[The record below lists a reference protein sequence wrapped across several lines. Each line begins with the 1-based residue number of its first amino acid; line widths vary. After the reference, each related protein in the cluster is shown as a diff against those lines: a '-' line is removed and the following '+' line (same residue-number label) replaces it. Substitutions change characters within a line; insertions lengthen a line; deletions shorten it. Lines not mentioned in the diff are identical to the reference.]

1 MLHRWIES
9 LETDSAVKKKR
20 KKERIKGE
28 EKSEKSLMA
37 PSTSFHLKII
47 RLLELSNWQLYP
59 LITFNTIFRKI

>member
-1 MLHRWIES
+1 MLHRWIEG

-20 KKERIKGE
+20 KERIKGE

-59 LITFNTIFRKI
+59 LITFNMIFRKI